1 MVTYALVMIKRTET
15 SFRPCDNKMVSVLNK
30 EESTKHFLMKWYVS
44 KYIKKG
50 MKYSCLKKMHSMVQV
65 SHLQDTDMSLY
76 VQ

>member
-1 MVTYALVMIKRTET
+1 
-15 SFRPCDNKMVSVLNK
+15 MVSVLNK